1 MLSLGLAP
9 SYLQDVSARDVISFN
24 IPSGIDSAVVS
35 LFTTA
40 GQQVFS
46 SEITPQQNTL
56 DISAIAPGIYITKVI
71 SGGTKNSFKLIKK

>member
-1 MLSLGLAP
+1 MYP
-9 SYLQDVSARDVISFN
+9 NPARDVVSFS

-56 DISAIAPGIYITKVI
+56 DISGVAPGIYITKVI
-71 SGGTKNSFKLIKK
+71 SGRTKNSFKLIKK

>member
-1 MLSLGLAP
+1 MYP
-9 SYLQDVSARDVISFN
+9 NPARDIVSFS
-24 IPSGIDSAVVS
+24 IPSGIDSAAVS
-35 LFTTA
+35 VFTTA

-56 DISAIAPGIYITKVI
+56 DISGVAPGIYITKVV

>member
-1 MLSLGLAP
+1 MYP
-9 SYLQDVSARDVISFN
+9 NPARDVISFN